1 MNQPRVLITGAHG
14 QIGSVLTKS
23 LRRRYGADNILATDI
38 RDIHDP
44 EGQFAQLDA
53 LDAKRLLDLIDT
65 YRIDVVYHL
74 AAILSAKGEQIPQ
87 QAWQINMDSLFNVLE
102 AAKNKQLQLFFP
114 SSIAVFGEN
123 TPRDDTP
130 QETIMQPSTVYGI
143 SKLAGENWCQ
153 YYYLKYG
160 VDVRS
165 IRYPGIIGYQSL
177 PGGGTTDYAV
187 DIYHKAMLAEP
198 FTCFL
203 APDMKLPM
211 MYMDDAIRATIELM
225 EAPINQI
232 RVRTAYN
239 LSGMCFS
246 PQEQAQAIRKWKPD
260 FSISYAP
267 DFRQQIAASWPN
279 SIDDSVAQQDW
290 GWKPEYNLD
299 RMTQEMLEQLKNKYQ
314 DQKA

>member
-44 EGQFAQLDA
+44 DGQFAQLDA
-53 LDAKRLLDLIDT
+53 LDAKRLHELIDT

-123 TPRDDTP
+123 TPRDHTP

-246 PQEQAQAIRKWKPD
+246 PQEQVQAIRKWKPD

-314 DQKA
+314 AQKA

>member
-23 LRRRYGADNILATDI
+23 LRRRYGTDNILATDI

-44 EGQFAQLDA
+44 DGQFAQLDA
-53 LDAKRLLDLIDT
+53 LDTQRLHDLIDI
-65 YRIDVVYHL
+65 YHIDVVYHL

-123 TPRDDTP
+123 TPRDHTP
-130 QETIMQPSTVYGI
+130 QDTIMQPTTVYGI

-153 YYYLKYG
+153 YYHLKYG

-225 EAPINQI
+225 EAPTNQI

-239 LSGMCFS
+239 LNGMCFS
-246 PQEQAQAIRKWKPD
+246 PQEQALAIRKWKPD

-314 DQKA
+314 AQKA